1 MNTKSHVRDEILE
14 AYILKRLQAEDVD
27 QLEDHLL
34 ICEYCQNRLDQSSQF
49 IQATRIAATR
59 IRAEETNQARRR
71 PWWSVATIHRPAF
84 AVVTIAILGIALSL
98 SYRRSATP
106 VYEEVA
112 LMTTRGTGENEV
124 AGRSGLRLKLNL
136 GLQGVD
142 QQPEY
147 RVLVVDTS
155 GKLIW
160 QSGPVRPETRDE
172 VKVTLDQEI
181 GTGTYW
187 VRLMGNSNG
196 KSTLREY
203 PLKVR

>member
-1 MNTKSHVRDEILE
+1 MDTKSHVRDEILE
-14 AYILKRLQAEDVD
+14 AYVLNRLQAEEID

-34 ICEYCQNRLDQSSQF
+34 ICEYCQKRLDQSSQF

-59 IRAEETNQARRR
+59 IRAQEANQARRQ
-71 PWWSVATIHRPAF
+71 PWWSVATVRRPAF
-84 AVVTIAILGIALSL
+84 AVMTVAILAIALSI
-98 SYRRSATP
+98 SFQRSAKP
-106 VYEEVA
+106 VYQEVA
-112 LMTTRGTGENEV
+112 LMTTRGTGEKV
-124 AGRSGLRLKLNL
+124 AGRSGLRLKLSL

-147 RVLVVDTS
+147 RVAVVDTS

-181 GTGTYW
+181 GSGSYW
-187 VRLMGNSNG
+187 VRLMSSSSGG
-196 KSTLREY
+196 STLREY
-203 PLKVR
+203 PLNVR